1 MAANGYFQLLHEDGK
16 MWMKVFPPEVD
27 GNMFTVEDVMNY
39 LDMISFPDYDE
50 VAIDQYIKNLE
61 FDSPLLLKEGEIIP
75 ESEKCLVSI
84 TPMGESAFVR
94 FYPPSTGGA

>member
-75 ESEKCLVSI
+75 EIGRAHV
-84 TPMGESAFVR
+84 
-94 FYPPSTGGA
+94 